1 MTDKK
6 KYYFLFFLLI
16 VVKSI
21 GVHAQQNSFTIETNT
36 IVGKNT
42 EFWKAAG
49 SDHLFHHTLKPS
61 GQFLLSRMKKTN
73 SHKYLRS
80 HHTFNQDLKHGVIRG
95 HKLYSEDQ
103 NGNPVYDFSNLNRVF
118 KSYVENGIK
127 PIVEYDYL
135 PDALILKKSKENSG
149 NDEGMTMVNTG
160 PKDWKK
166 WSDLMKTTTQNLIDV
181 FGAEEVRTWYFE
193 VWNEPDGW
201 PKDQLEVFYKMYD
214 EFVAAVT
221 SVDPQLKVG
230 GPACYHE
237 YFLRPFLNHVTNGTN
252 YVTGE
257 KGTRIDF
264 ISYHIYGLSGKWLNQ
279 EPHIQPQVQQFVLS
293 VLWLQRLVK
302 DFPSLKKTE
311 FHINEWGL
319 SSNYY
324 RTVADYPD
332 LVYRNS
338 ITSPLFLVKLVNAL
352 FQIEDNYNFP
362 ISMLLYWG
370 FSWEADED
378 EFFVGKRELLT
389 AGNTPKPIQ
398 TGFEMLAKLKS
409 KRVKVIKKIKENRF
423 GVLATKSESEE
434 IAFIAYNFEEAD
446 GEKMNGFDLIDITLK
461 GLMPNANY
469 HVEVIKMDKSNNN
482 TYQSWKSI
490 GSPANSKNIN
500 LEKLKKASEL
510 KVSEQFNLKSDPN
523 GDLILNLKIDRNSMR
538 FYKLKH
544 E

>member
-1 MTDKK
+1 
-6 KYYFLFFLLI
+6 
-16 VVKSI
+16 
-21 GVHAQQNSFTIETNT
+21 
-36 IVGKNT
+36 
-42 EFWKAAG
+42 
-49 SDHLFHHTLKPS
+49 
-61 GQFLLSRMKKTN
+61 MKKTN

-80 HHTFNQDLKHGVIRG
+80 HHTFNQDLKHGIIRG
-95 HKLYSEDQ
+95 YKLYSE
-103 NGNPVYDFSNLNRVF
+103 NKKGNPVYDFSNLNSVF

-135 PDALILKKSKENSG
+135 PDELILKKSKKNSG

-166 WSDLMKTTTQNLIDV
+166 WSDLMKATTQNLIDV

-214 EFVAAVT
+214 VFVAAVS
-221 SVDPQLKVG
+221 SVDPKLKVG

-237 YFLRPFLNHVTNGTN
+237 YFLKPFLNHITNGTN
-252 YVTGE
+252 YVTGK

-279 EPHIQPQVQQFVLS
+279 EPHIQPHVQRFVLS

-332 LVYRNS
+332 LAYRNS
-338 ITSPLFLVKLVNAL
+338 IISPLFLVKLVNAL
-352 FQIEDNYNFP
+352 YQIEDNYNFP
-362 ISMLLYWG
+362 TSMLLYWG

-398 TGFEMLAKLKS
+398 TGFELLAKLKS
-409 KRVKVIKKIKENRF
+409 KRVKVIKKTKENRF

-434 IAFIAYNFEEAD
+434 IAFITYNFEEAD
-446 GEKMNGFDLIDITLK
+446 GEKIDGFDFIDITLK
-461 GLMPNANY
+461 GLKPDANY
-469 HVEVIKMDKSNNN
+469 SIEVIKMNKSNNN
-482 TYQSWKSI
+482 TYQSWMSI
-490 GSPANSKNIN
+490 GSPENSQNKN
-500 LEKLKKASEL
+500 LGKLKKAAEL
-510 KVSEQFNLKSDPN
+510 KVSEQFNSKSDPS
-523 GDLILNLKIDRNSMR
+523 GDLILNFKIDRNSMR
-538 FYKLKH
+538 FYKLKQ

>member
-1 MTDKK
+1 M
-6 KYYFLFFLLI
+6 
-16 VVKSI
+16 
-21 GVHAQQNSFTIETNT
+21 
-36 IVGKNT
+36 
-42 EFWKAAG
+42 
-49 SDHLFHHTLKPS
+49 
-61 GQFLLSRMKKTN
+61 
-73 SHKYLRS
+73 
-80 HHTFNQDLKHGVIRG
+80 
-95 HKLYSEDQ
+95 
-103 NGNPVYDFSNLNRVF
+103 
-118 KSYVENGIK
+118 
-127 PIVEYDYL
+127 
-135 PDALILKKSKENSG
+135 
-149 NDEGMTMVNTG
+149 
-160 PKDWKK
+160 
-166 WSDLMKTTTQNLIDV
+166 
-181 FGAEEVRTWYFE
+181 
-193 VWNEPDGW
+193 
-201 PKDQLEVFYKMYD
+201 
-214 EFVAAVT
+214 AAVT

-237 YFLRPFLNHVTNGTN
+237 YFLRPFLNHVTNETN

-352 FQIEDNYNFP
+352 FQIEDNYNFS

>member
-1 MTDKK
+1 M
-6 KYYFLFFLLI
+6 
-16 VVKSI
+16 
-21 GVHAQQNSFTIETNT
+21 
-36 IVGKNT
+36 
-42 EFWKAAG
+42 
-49 SDHLFHHTLKPS
+49 
-61 GQFLLSRMKKTN
+61 
-73 SHKYLRS
+73 
-80 HHTFNQDLKHGVIRG
+80 
-95 HKLYSEDQ
+95 
-103 NGNPVYDFSNLNRVF
+103 
-118 KSYVENGIK
+118 
-127 PIVEYDYL
+127 
-135 PDALILKKSKENSG
+135 
-149 NDEGMTMVNTG
+149 
-160 PKDWKK
+160 
-166 WSDLMKTTTQNLIDV
+166 
-181 FGAEEVRTWYFE
+181 
-193 VWNEPDGW
+193 
-201 PKDQLEVFYKMYD
+201 
-214 EFVAAVT
+214 
-221 SVDPQLKVG
+221 
-230 GPACYHE
+230 
-237 YFLRPFLNHVTNGTN
+237 
-252 YVTGE
+252 
-257 KGTRIDF
+257 
-264 ISYHIYGLSGKWLNQ
+264 
-279 EPHIQPQVQQFVLS
+279 
-293 VLWLQRLVK
+293 
-302 DFPSLKKTE
+302 
-311 FHINEWGL
+311 
-319 SSNYY
+319 
-324 RTVADYPD
+324 ADYPD

-523 GDLILNLKIDRNSMR
+523 GDLILNLKTDRNSMR

>member
-1 MTDKK
+1 
-6 KYYFLFFLLI
+6 
-16 VVKSI
+16 
-21 GVHAQQNSFTIETNT
+21 
-36 IVGKNT
+36 
-42 EFWKAAG
+42 
-49 SDHLFHHTLKPS
+49 
-61 GQFLLSRMKKTN
+61 
-73 SHKYLRS
+73 
-80 HHTFNQDLKHGVIRG
+80 
-95 HKLYSEDQ
+95 
-103 NGNPVYDFSNLNRVF
+103 
-118 KSYVENGIK
+118 
-127 PIVEYDYL
+127 
-135 PDALILKKSKENSG
+135 
-149 NDEGMTMVNTG
+149 
-160 PKDWKK
+160 
-166 WSDLMKTTTQNLIDV
+166 MKTTTQNLIDV

-214 EFVAAVT
+214 EFGAAVT

-279 EPHIQPQVQQFVLS
+279 EPHIQPQVQQFGRS

-398 TGFEMLAKLKS
+398 TG
-409 KRVKVIKKIKENRF
+409 V
-423 GVLATKSESEE
+423 
-434 IAFIAYNFEEAD
+434 
-446 GEKMNGFDLIDITLK
+446 
-461 GLMPNANY
+461 
-469 HVEVIKMDKSNNN
+469 
-482 TYQSWKSI
+482 
-490 GSPANSKNIN
+490 
-500 LEKLKKASEL
+500 
-510 KVSEQFNLKSDPN
+510 
-523 GDLILNLKIDRNSMR
+523 
-538 FYKLKH
+538 
-544 E
+544 